1 MAKGRNDVGEASVEP
16 ASSASERET
25 LDALVASFSHLD
37 GDQLRLQWR
46 NHLGGVAPAHLPNW
60 LIMRVLAYRI
70 QASAH
75 GDLAAPAA
83 PSAVESIE
91 TGDLIDFILNRFH
104 ETHRR
109 ELPELLR
116 LARRV
121 EIDHHG
127 DRGAPVGLARLIERI
142 QGDLARHM
150 GQRGDRRL
158 PPDAAPPGC
167 GAAAGRL
174 STGRCLHAEH
184 DGHAAL
190 LLALMT
196 NDFACP
202 DEAGREWRALY
213 AGLEKF
219 ADDLAG
225 HVRLED
231 SALFP
236 RFERRRGP
244 TG

>member
-1 MAKGRNDVGEASVEP
+1 MPEYQSG
-16 ASSASERET
+16 
-25 LDALVASFSHLD
+25 D
-37 GDQLRLQWR
+37 GD
-46 NHLGGVAPAHLPNW
+46 HGT
-60 LIMRVLAYRI
+60 MTDI
-70 QASAH
+70 QADRGPAIANPRPSAA
-75 GDLAAPAA
+75 LS
-83 PSAVESIE
+83 PSAVEPIE

-109 ELPELLR
+109 ELPELLH

-121 EIDHHG
+121 EIDHCG
-127 DRGAPVGLARLIERI
+127 ECRAPVGLARLIERI
-142 QGDLARHM
+142 QGELARHM
-150 GQRGDRRL
+150 VKEEIVVFPRMRRGGGAPLDR
-158 PPDAAPPGC
+158 PMAA
-167 GAAAGRL
+167 
-174 STGRCLHAEH
+174 LHAEH

-190 LLALMT
+190 LQALRAMT

-202 DEAGREWRALY
+202 IEAAREWRALY
-213 AGLEKF
+213 AELEKF